1 MGRKKWIEKCRR
13 HPLYRALRLDKMILA
28 GLEAT
33 LQMHLEDRSHELPA
47 WEYLERSAEQC
58 KQLALEVAEG
68 LNGVDVVPSVS
79 FVGGGALPDQAL
91 ETWVVKIVC
100 KDVEEMARQL
110 RVGTPAVMARVQKN
124 AIWIDV
130 RTVDL
135 SEKADLKHRLSD
147 LLKNK

>member
-1 MGRKKWIEKCRR
+1 
-13 HPLYRALRLDKMILA
+13 
-28 GLEAT
+28 
-33 LQMHLEDRSHELPA
+33 
-47 WEYLERSAEQC
+47 
-58 KQLALEVAEG
+58 
-68 LNGVDVVPSVS
+68 
-79 FVGGGALPDQAL
+79 
-91 ETWVVKIVC
+91 
-100 KDVEEMARQL
+100 MARRL